1 MATSSFGKRTAVRPS
16 TRLCNVF
23 LAGALASTAGMGHGQ
38 SLFESMRDSG
48 PAGQAGGYVFV
59 SEQVSDTALI
69 PLARDAQRAGF
80 TLVVNGFWGDV
91 NATRQRVARINETCC
106 GQNGAR
112 WQINP
117 MLFQRYR
124 VTPVPSFVLTVGPG
138 NGPGDFSKVTGEM
151 SVANALKFFAQ
162 QSKVAAVRRLAATTY
177 TRAFAAQ

>member
-16 TRLCNVF
+16 TRLCNF
-23 LAGALASTAGMGHGQ
+23 LLAGVLASTAGTGHGQ

-48 PAGQAGGYVFV
+48 PAGQAGGFVFV

-91 NATRQRVARINETCC
+91 NATRQRIARINEACC
-106 GQNGAR
+106 AQNGAR

-117 MLFQRYR
+117 LLFQRYR
-124 VTPVPSFVLTVGPG
+124 VTAVPSFVLTVGSG
-138 NGPGDFSKVTGEM
+138 DAPGDYSKVTGEM
-151 SVANALKFFAQ
+151 SIANALKFFAQ
-162 QSKVAAVRRLAATTY
+162 QSKVPAVRRLAATTY